1 MSRSISLA
9 YEAGQ
14 FPTLY
19 EDNHGRL
26 RGQFLELWK
35 IIGGAFG
42 ANINLMKINN
52 SMVGDD
58 YTSDL
63 LIKNGSVFSYIDGN
77 SLIKFQWSSFKVSL
91 PFAHLESHLYQ
102 SNNIVDYE
110 ESLLSKFIGFSL
122 PILCLIF
129 CAAILFNVITEH
141 LHDSGFLGLLDSAA
155 AAVYLF
161 FSTMILFFHGAMF
174 QGNVIIKKR
183 PPITTLS
190 EVLLSPQRY
199 LLLDSDSRITPQ
211 IRSKFQ
217 RVEYITDRMEYFRRL
232 CTDRFAVGVM
242 FEDETKQYSLLGDSC
257 SLSKIMILPEER

>member
-1 MSRSISLA
+1 SI
-9 YEAGQ
+9 EQ
-14 FPTLY
+14 
-19 EDNHGRL
+19 HRRL
-26 RGQFLELWK
+26 RG
-35 IIGGAFG
+35 IIVEQVYW
-42 ANINLMKINN
+42 ILP
-52 SMVGDD
+52 S
-58 YTSDL
+58 Y
-63 LIKNGSVFSYIDGN
+63 SVFN
-77 SLIKFQWSSFKVSL
+77 
-91 PFAHLESHLYQ
+91 
-102 SNNIVDYE
+102 
-110 ESLLSKFIGFSL
+110 
-122 PILCLIF
+122 ILCCNSIQCHNVRQIWIIWSTTRRYDEDPHWF
-129 CAAILFNVITEH
+129 SKILREH